1 MSSNEKPMSADEM
14 GIAIANRYLHGGC
27 RERQI
32 ILSCFTDEEKQVFL
46 RFIGIYKMFC
56 DQAYYDAVKKA
67 VLEQLFKGSVERG
80 GIEYEP
86 LG

>member
-1 MSSNEKPMSADEM
+1 MNSSEKPMSADEM
-14 GIAIANRYLHGGC
+14 GIVIANRYLHGGY

-32 ILSCFTDEEKQVFL
+32 ILSCFTEEEKQVFL

-67 VLEQLFKGSVERG
+67 VLEQLFKEGRSDG
-80 GIEYEP
+80 GE
-86 LG
+86 